1 AEEAAAALAVDEALP
16 ALGRAWELARELG
29 EAEAELAAHA
39 TYQAV
44 EALQPL
50 VQGLRVADPAYLDR
64 LAQAAGLVGDRFDLL
79 KEAAGQV
86 SARLAGQGADPLEPL
101 ATALWAAIRLLSRD
115 GPPDRFREGVETAM
129 GPAQAFADDVLA
141 RYRVPLDGTDE
152 TGETA

>member
-1 AEEAAAALAVDEALP
+1 
-16 ALGRAWELARELG
+16 
-29 EAEAELAAHA
+29 
-39 TYQAV
+39 
-44 EALQPL
+44 
-50 VQGLRVADPAYLDR
+50 RVADPAYLDR